1 MLIALLIAYF
11 AGSSGGGLT
20 SQLLGDPA
28 KLRDAIRHHV
38 KDPARLARLEAL
50 VAEVKSADKEARA
63 TLAGTVETVGKV
75 AARQAST
82 TAELEAAVASL
93 MDGRRAERERDLALR
108 LRLASLTTAQEWVAI
123 VAEVFPFSTP
133 GKAPRGATSA
143 PVHGSA
149 AGEADHQ

>member
-11 AGSSGGGLT
+11 VGSSGGGLT
-20 SQLLGDPA
+20 SQLLGDPS
-28 KLRDAIRHHV
+28 KLTNAIHHQV

-50 VAEVKSADKEARA
+50 VAEVESADKATRA

-82 TAELEAAVASL
+82 TVELEAAVASL

-108 LRLASLTTAQEWVAI
+108 LRLASLTTPEEWTAI
-123 VAEVFPFSTP
+123 VAEVFPT
-133 GKAPRGATSA
+133 
-143 PVHGSA
+143 A
-149 AGEADHQ
+149 AREKRP